1 MNIIFEN
8 IEINN
13 FLAIQHAKF
22 NLKNNGFVL
31 INGINNNK
39 DDNAKSNGAG
49 KSALFEA
56 LIYCLTGET
65 SRGAKDKDVVNK
77 YTNDGLSIELN
88 FKINHDSYK
97 LIRYKEHKEFGTN
110 LKLYINGIDKSG
122 KGIRDTEK
130 ILSEYLP
137 DLNSQLISS
146 VIILGQGLP
155 YRFTNNTPSGRKDL
169 LEKLSKSDF
178 MIIDLKDRLTKRKT
192 ILLNEI
198 RTFEDNILADT
209 NQKLVLEAQLQKLL
223 DEKEKLV
230 YEDFDLLINNKQ
242 IELDKLNVEFNDLQ
256 KKLDDIKLKL
266 QICDSNLSNLYKDEE
281 SKKIKIIQESNNDIN
296 PLYQEL
302 IKFEAERKSINEQVL
317 KLESIKDICPTCGQ
331 KLPDVHKVDTTSL
344 HNELDILDE
353 KIKLKKTDINNLK
366 ELANNKVTQLE
377 KEIEIKEKEINEEK
391 LNISKEQSDINVH
404 ELSDGIHKLEIEI
417 TTIKLNKENYET
429 KSKTIDNDI
438 NVCKNTIDEKTKNI
452 LYNNIEKDNSNN
464 HLDIINKM
472 LNVISR
478 DFRGYLLSNIIEY
491 INIRAKLYSKD
502 IFLTDKIDFKLDGN
516 NIFIGYCNKAYEV
529 LSGGEKQKVDLIVQ
543 FAIRDMM
550 SQFLNFTSNIIVLDE
565 IFDNLDYIGCQRV
578 LDLISNKL
586 NDLDSIFIIT
596 HHENE
601 LDIPVDKTIT
611 IIKDI
616 NGVSKLN

>member
-178 MIIDLKDRLTKRKT
+178 MIIDLKDRLTKRKM

-242 IELDKLNVEFNDLQ
+242 IELDKLNTEFNDLQ

-266 QICDSNLSNLYKDEE
+266 QICDSNLSSLYKDEE

>member
-266 QICDSNLSNLYKDEE
+266 QICDSNLSSLYKDEE
-281 SKKIKIIQESNNDIN
+281 SKKIKILQESNNDIN

>member
-331 KLPDVHKVDTTSL
+331 KLPDIHKVDTTSL
-344 HNELDILDE
+344 HNELDTLDE
-353 KIKLKKTDINNLK
+353 KIKLKRIDINNLK

>member
-266 QICDSNLSNLYKDEE
+266 QICD
-281 SKKIKIIQESNNDIN
+281 
-296 PLYQEL
+296 
-302 IKFEAERKSINEQVL
+302 
-317 KLESIKDICPTCGQ
+317 
-331 KLPDVHKVDTTSL
+331 
-344 HNELDILDE
+344 
-353 KIKLKKTDINNLK
+353 
-366 ELANNKVTQLE
+366 
-377 KEIEIKEKEINEEK
+377 
-391 LNISKEQSDINVH
+391 
-404 ELSDGIHKLEIEI
+404 
-417 TTIKLNKENYET
+417 
-429 KSKTIDNDI
+429 
-438 NVCKNTIDEKTKNI
+438 
-452 LYNNIEKDNSNN
+452 
-464 HLDIINKM
+464 
-472 LNVISR
+472 
-478 DFRGYLLSNIIEY
+478 
-491 INIRAKLYSKD
+491 
-502 IFLTDKIDFKLDGN
+502 
-516 NIFIGYCNKAYEV
+516 
-529 LSGGEKQKVDLIVQ
+529 
-543 FAIRDMM
+543 
-550 SQFLNFTSNIIVLDE
+550 
-565 IFDNLDYIGCQRV
+565 
-578 LDLISNKL
+578 
-586 NDLDSIFIIT
+586 
-596 HHENE
+596 
-601 LDIPVDKTIT
+601 
-611 IIKDI
+611 
-616 NGVSKLN
+616 

>member
-242 IELDKLNVEFNDLQ
+242 IELDKLNTEFNDLQ

-266 QICDSNLSNLYKDEE
+266 QICDSNLSSLYKDEE

-296 PLYQEL
+296 PLYQEV

-391 LNISKEQSDINVH
+391 LNISKEQSNINVH

>member
-266 QICDSNLSNLYKDEE
+266 QICDSNLSSLYKDEE

-302 IKFEAERKSINEQVL
+302 IKFKAERKSINEQVL

>member
-242 IELDKLNVEFNDLQ
+242 IELDKLNTEFNDLQ

-266 QICDSNLSNLYKDEE
+266 QICDSNISNLYKDEE

-344 HNELDILDE
+344 HNELDTLDE
-353 KIKLKKTDINNLK
+353 KIKLKRIDINNLK
-366 ELANNKVTQLE
+366 ELANDKVTELE

-391 LNISKEQSDINVH
+391 LNISKEQSNINVY
-404 ELSDGIHKLEIEI
+404 EVSDNIHKLEIEI

>member
-242 IELDKLNVEFNDLQ
+242 IELDKLNAEFNDLQ

-266 QICDSNLSNLYKDEE
+266 QICDSNLSSLYKDEE
-281 SKKIKIIQESNNDIN
+281 SKKIKILQESNNDIN

>member
-242 IELDKLNVEFNDLQ
+242 
-256 KKLDDIKLKL
+256 
-266 QICDSNLSNLYKDEE
+266 
-281 SKKIKIIQESNNDIN
+281 
-296 PLYQEL
+296 
-302 IKFEAERKSINEQVL
+302 
-317 KLESIKDICPTCGQ
+317 
-331 KLPDVHKVDTTSL
+331 
-344 HNELDILDE
+344 
-353 KIKLKKTDINNLK
+353 
-366 ELANNKVTQLE
+366 
-377 KEIEIKEKEINEEK
+377 
-391 LNISKEQSDINVH
+391 
-404 ELSDGIHKLEIEI
+404 
-417 TTIKLNKENYET
+417 
-429 KSKTIDNDI
+429 
-438 NVCKNTIDEKTKNI
+438 
-452 LYNNIEKDNSNN
+452 
-464 HLDIINKM
+464 
-472 LNVISR
+472 
-478 DFRGYLLSNIIEY
+478 
-491 INIRAKLYSKD
+491 
-502 IFLTDKIDFKLDGN
+502 
-516 NIFIGYCNKAYEV
+516 
-529 LSGGEKQKVDLIVQ
+529 
-543 FAIRDMM
+543 
-550 SQFLNFTSNIIVLDE
+550 
-565 IFDNLDYIGCQRV
+565 
-578 LDLISNKL
+578 
-586 NDLDSIFIIT
+586 
-596 HHENE
+596 
-601 LDIPVDKTIT
+601 
-611 IIKDI
+611 
-616 NGVSKLN
+616 